1 MVICPPTCCVMFEY
15 LDYVVLYCTVSYCV
29 ALLPVIGQNTT
40 DIPNPRMYCLSSPA
54 IKKEVE
60 RLRQQGSL
68 AKKQSSTPTSQF
80 SPLRALKFTSSVSK
94 MKSTVNGSEELTEDG
109 NDRRVCGL
117 ASKQIHDG
125 DIDVL
130 TKSLGG
136 EGMSDSGVPPRQIRK
151 LVLRDN
157 MITDAG
163 VKALLRDYITKHEGG
178 RQVKIIDLGGNPIGP
193 AGAMLFSRLLAN
205 GGGTCVL
212 SELSLA
218 STGLDAAG
226 IMGIA
231 SWLGTASQL
240 SELNLCGNGEFG
252 AEAMLSLV
260 VAMEQQGHVVV
271 KMDDAATVG
280 LPRGLV
286 AHVDRVNKSNMA
298 TSYLNLVP
306 VISGSVRDLV

>member
-1 MVICPPTCCVMFEY
+1 M
-15 LDYVVLYCTVSYCV
+15 
-29 ALLPVIGQNTT
+29 
-40 DIPNPRMYCLSSPA
+40 
-54 IKKEVE
+54 K
-60 RLRQQGSL
+60 QQGRL
-68 AKKQSSTPTSQF
+68 AKKESSTPTNQF
-80 SPLRALKFTSSVSK
+80 PPLTSLKFTSSVSK
-94 MKSTVNGSEELTEDG
+94 MKSTVNGSNELTEDG
-109 NDRRVCGL
+109 NDKRVCGL
-117 ASKQIHDG
+117 ASKQIHDS

-136 EGMSDSGVPPRQIRK
+136 EGRMSDNGVPPRQIRK

-157 MITDAG
+157 MITDVG

-280 LPRGLV
+280 LPQGLV

-298 TSYLNLVP
+298 TSYLKLVP
-306 VISGSVRDLV
+306 VILGSAREEV